1 MHNACK
7 HYRLQVLQKSMQ
19 EFYIKQVTW
28 ATHETQLRLIREQVF
43 ILEQHVPSVLEWD
56 DLDAGATHLL
66 AFNQQAQVIA
76 CARLLDN
83 GTIGRI
89 AVLLEKRGMG
99 IGSALLQTAINI
111 CKQQSLKAVTLSAQT
126 HAIVF
131 YQKAG
136 FVIVSDVYLDANIPH
151 VDMQLKI

>member
-28 ATHETQLRLIREQVF
+28 ARHETQLRLIREQVF
-43 ILEQHVPSVLEWD
+43 ILEQHVPIVLEWD

-66 AFNQQAQVIA
+66 AFDQQAQVIA
-76 CARLLDN
+76 CARLLDK
-83 GTIGRI
+83 GTIGRM

>member
-28 ATHETQLRLIREQVF
+28 ATHEAQLKLIREQVF
-43 ILEQHVPSVLEWD
+43 ILEQQVPIALEWD
-56 DLDAGATHLL
+56 DLDAGAMHLL
-66 AFNQQAQVIA
+66 AFNQQGQAIA

-83 GTIGRI
+83 GSIGRM
-89 AVLLEKRGMG
+89 AVLSENRGMG
-99 IGSALLQTAINI
+99 IGFALLIAAIDI
-111 CKQQSLKAVTLSAQT
+111 CKQQNLTVVTLSAQT
-126 HAIVF
+126 HAIAF

-136 FVIVSDVYLDANIPH
+136 FVAVSDVYLDANIPH

>member
-1 MHNACK
+1 
-7 HYRLQVLQKSMQ
+7 MQ
-19 EFYIKQVTW
+19 EFYIKQVIW
-28 ATHETQLRLIREQVF
+28 ATHEVQLRRIREQVF
-43 ILEQHVPSVLEWD
+43 VVEQQVPISLEWD
-56 DLDAGATHLL
+56 DLDAGAMHLL
-66 AFNQQAQVIA
+66 AFNQQEQAIA

-83 GTIGRI
+83 GSIGRM
-89 AVLLEKRGMG
+89 AVLSEYRGVG
-99 IGSALLQTAINI
+99 IGCALLYAAISI
-111 CKQQSLKAVTLSAQT
+111 CKQQSLKTVTLCAQT